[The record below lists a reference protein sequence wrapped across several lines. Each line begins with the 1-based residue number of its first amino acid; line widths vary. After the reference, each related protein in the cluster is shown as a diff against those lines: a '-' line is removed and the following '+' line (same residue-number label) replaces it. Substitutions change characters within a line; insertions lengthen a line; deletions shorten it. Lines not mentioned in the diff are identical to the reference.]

1 MSNGQVIASH
11 PYKSATKANYAGIVI
26 VKQGAQFGVGNFQ
39 YIPGIGDRYIIRKRF
54 DTEPLARAAANR
66 GWLAGHHDAI

>member
-11 PYKSATKANYAGIVI
+11 YFKNSNEAGIVI
-26 VKQGAQFGVGNFQ
+26 VKDRGRYGVGNFQ
-39 YIPGIGDRYIIRKRF
+39 HIPGIGERYIIRKRF